1 MLHEFS
7 EVFLVKCHLHAI
19 AEVELPLL
27 NQLLCDSG
35 GVSAC
40 PHGIPQMK
48 PFTCPHGP
56 ALRPGADFLITM
68 MGQFCR
74 QLPLRL
80 LPL

>member
-19 AEVELPLL
+19 AEVELLLL

-48 PFTCPHGP
+48 PFTARM
-56 ALRPGADFLITM
+56 ALHLDLELISS
-68 MGQFCR
+68 
-74 QLPLRL
+74 L
-80 LPL
+80 L